1 MHVLNAEAR
10 PICRNFRAREPVL
23 LVFSPL
29 RNCSLY
35 AIAPRMAAIMVFLS
49 LSFTRFIFDC
59 VYVIV
64 YASARVDGGW
74 TCANIGRCRMQR
86 RVTREAGRNERQGEY
101 MRGKNVATL
110 FLSLGRCFFALEC
123 LRVHGGLDER
133 GGGNDGAP
141 GSSPLGRSCV
151 NPLREAHTKLVS
163 LSFSLSLLSPCSSFP
178 SKGCRDCPYKPL
190 AACSVSP
197 IRVFSESSLIRRFY
211 ELRR

>member
-1 MHVLNAEAR
+1 
-10 PICRNFRAREPVL
+10 
-23 LVFSPL
+23 
-29 RNCSLY
+29 
-35 AIAPRMAAIMVFLS
+35 MVFLC
-49 LSFTRFIFDC
+49 LTRFIFDC

-64 YASARVDGGW
+64 YASARTCRQWVDMGKH
-74 TCANIGRCRMQR
+74 RQVQR
-86 RVTREAGRNERQGEY
+86 RVTPERREGMKGRGGY

-110 FLSLGRCFFALEC
+110 FLSLGRCSCALEC

-133 GGGNDGAP
+133 GGGHGGAP

-197 IRVFSESSLIRRFY
+197 IRIFSESTLIRRSC
-211 ELRR
+211 ELAKEFIELNAFPSFLNNLFITSRNGAEIDFEF